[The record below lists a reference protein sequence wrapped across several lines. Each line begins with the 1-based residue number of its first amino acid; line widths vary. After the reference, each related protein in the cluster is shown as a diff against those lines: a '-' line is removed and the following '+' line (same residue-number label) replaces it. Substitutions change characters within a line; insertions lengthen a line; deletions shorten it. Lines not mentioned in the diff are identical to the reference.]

1 MWNHRND
8 LPIRQQFRADFRMT
22 PDRFLD
28 TFTLVRNKLRKT
40 RHSISWSFSNW
51 KESSD
56 CFQKQLPE
64 PKFTEKTPATG
75 KRLCQSIFFNKVAGL
90 RPATLF
96 KKRLWHR
103 CFPKNFAKFL
113 TTLFWQNTSGR
124 LLLWRLGI
132 PTAKLQKHLLFENWL
147 W

>member
-1 MWNHRND
+1 MEPQKWSSHKTAILSR
-8 LPIRQQFRADFRMT
+8 FRMT

-56 CFQKQLPE
+56 CFQKQPAE

-75 KRLCQSIFFNKVAGL
+75 KRLCQIFFFNKLQVSDL
-90 RPATLF
+90 QLYL
-96 KKRLWHR
+96 KRDSGTEFCEISNNTFFTEHLW
-103 CFPKNFAKFL
+103 
-113 TTLFWQNTSGR
+113 TTASVLYGV
-124 LLLWRLGI
+124 WRLGI
-132 PTAKLQKHLLFENWL
+132 PTAKLQKHLLFENRL